1 MKFASLALAASA
13 ATFVN
18 AEYTR
23 CALEK
28 PAADVVAEL
37 ADAARIG
44 AANQEISR
52 VASRNVPVYV
62 HVVTTSA
69 KQGRYSQT
77 MINNQIAT
85 MNDAYSG
92 MGITFSLKS
101 TDFTVN
107 SAWAAADLGS
117 TAERN
122 MKAALKKGRYSELD
136 LYFATDIPGG
146 TLGWYEAA
154 YRVFRNN
161 SLTVTQVL
169 LPQGE
174 PFLVRFDIGRLRQ
187 PGRFPAWRFCY
198 SFQRR
203 CYGHPRSWPLA
214 WPLPRLPGWLHRY
227 WRPSLR
233 HATPE
238 DCLFWLPRWPGL
250 LHRWRR

>member
-1 MKFASLALAASA
+1 MKFTTLTLAAA
-13 ATFVN
+13 AASFAN
-18 AEYTR
+18 AQSKYTR
-23 CALEK
+23 CAVGA
-28 PAADVVAEL
+28 PAPAEVTAL
-37 ADAARIG
+37 NEAARIG

-52 VASRNVPVYV
+52 VAARNIPVYV

-107 SAWAAADLGS
+107 SQWAAADLGS

-146 TLGWYEAA
+146 TLGW
-154 YRVFRNN
+154 
-161 SLTVTQVL
+161 
-169 LPQGE
+169 
-174 PFLVRFDIGRLRQ
+174 
-187 PGRFPAWRFCY
+187 
-198 SFQRR
+198 
-203 CYGHPRSWPLA
+203 
-214 WPLPRLPGWLHRY
+214 
-227 WRPSLR
+227 
-233 HATPE
+233 
-238 DCLFWLPRWPGL
+238 
-250 LHRWRR
+250 